1 MPKKVLVVDD
11 EPHIGYL
18 VKMVLTRR
26 GYDVV
31 QTLNGA
37 DALSRSRETIFD
49 LYILDIA
56 MPEINGFELCRQLR
70 RLAHSANAP
79 VIMLT
84 ARGDERAKMEA
95 MQAGAAEFIT
105 KPFSP
110 KALQKKVED
119 IIGDPAEGDTGAT
132 GRVL

>member
-18 VKMVLTRR
+18 VRMVLTRR
-26 GYDVV
+26 GYEVV
-31 QTLNGA
+31 LALNGE
-37 DALSRSRETIFD
+37 DALSRSREALFD
-49 LYILDIA
+49 LFILDIA
-56 MPEINGFELCRQLR
+56 MPGINGFELCRQLR
-70 RLAHSANAP
+70 GLAHAANTP
-79 VIMLT
+79 VVMLT

-95 MQAGAAEFIT
+95 LQAGAMEFIT

-110 KALQKKVED
+110 KALQKRVEE
-119 IIGDPAEGDTGAT
+119 IIGEPSEGDASAT

>member
-31 QTLNGA
+31 QALTGE
-37 DALSRSRETIFD
+37 DALSRSREVIFD

-56 MPEINGFELCRQLR
+56 MPGINGFELCRQLR
-70 RLAHSANAP
+70 RIAHAANAP

-110 KALQKKVED
+110 KALQKRVED
-119 IIGDPAEGDTGAT
+119 IIGDPAEGEASAT

>member
-1 MPKKVLVVDD
+1 MPKKILVVDD

-31 QTLNGA
+31 QALNGEG
-37 DALSRSRETIFD
+37 ALARSREVIFD

-56 MPEINGFELCRQLR
+56 MPGINGIELCRQLR
-70 RLAHSANAP
+70 SLAHAANAP
-79 VIMLT
+79 VVMLT
-84 ARGDERAKMEA
+84 ARGDERVKTEA
-95 MQAGAAEFIT
+95 LQAGAIDFIT

-110 KALQKKVED
+110 KALQKRVEE
-119 IIGDPAEGDTGAT
+119 IIGEPAEGNECNG
-132 GRVL
+132 